1 MTLKAKVTKQPKM
14 VFSKEEELLMEA
26 VELIQYFVKR
36 VEEGSIRSKTTYKK
50 YKDFLNEY
58 ENYLQ

>member
-1 MTLKAKVTKQPKM
+1 MKTTKVTKQPK
-14 VFSKEEELLMEA
+14 VEFCKEEELLMEA